1 MFSVIFFQENYLFL
15 HVLFADMAAIPE
27 RMRRSRKHLIK
38 PAQSDMSDARALELE
53 TAKQILAEVFHAR
66 PSDVEDMI
74 MRRLEERSRLEE
86 SNSLG
91 VGSSLEEG
99 GRFTEKSCF
108 KENRIFGKWGT
119 WPEMF
124 QVEGEM
130 KL

>member
-1 MFSVIFFQENYLFL
+1 MV
-15 HVLFADMAAIPE
+15 
-27 RMRRSRKHLIK
+27 
-38 PAQSDMSDARALELE
+38 DARTLELE